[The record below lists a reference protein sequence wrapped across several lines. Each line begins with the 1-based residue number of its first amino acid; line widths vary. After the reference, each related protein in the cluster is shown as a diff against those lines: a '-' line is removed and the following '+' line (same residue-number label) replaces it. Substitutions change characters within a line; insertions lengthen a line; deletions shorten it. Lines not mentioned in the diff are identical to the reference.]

1 MIKKP
6 KLKACTECCGI
17 PQPDGRELNKD
28 GQLIP
33 PKWEDME
40 VSTDPV
46 DSGEDVPD
54 DLASSS
60 CKNRN
65 TVCDNLSDFPSHI
78 PDIT

>member
-1 MIKKP
+1 M
-6 KLKACTECCGI
+6 
-17 PQPDGRELNKD
+17 
-28 GQLIP
+28 P

-65 TVCDNLSDFPSHI
+65 TICDNLSDFPSHI